1 MKLNEEQ
8 LTDLQQEL
16 NYAVK
21 FKETYDELYDHILT
35 EIDMYPEQPLYAT
48 TVAKQ
53 IIDNEF
59 GGYEALKQMETDR
72 VKLVNFAMR
81 KKHWQ
86 NMMEFFNFPMAALT
100 IVATI
105 AAYFVAVNRNGREGL
120 IIFTTFSALAPIVF
134 VFYKRMSKKY
144 GEWRMGI
151 YQKQSLKENYIF
163 IAAIF
168 ANSMFNLLNAFT
180 KHLQMNAG
188 LTMFVFVFY
197 MVYVLSFFKLYRQEF
212 KMQLTR

>member
-8 LTDLQQEL
+8 LADLRQEL

-21 FKETYDELYDHILT
+21 YKETYDELYDHILT
-35 EIDMYPEQPLYAT
+35 EIDTYPQQSLYTT
-48 TVAKQ
+48 TVARQ

-59 GGYEALKQMETDR
+59 GGYEALKQMEKDR
-72 VKLVNFAMR
+72 VKLVNCAMR
-81 KKHWQ
+81 KTHWQ
-86 NMMEFFNFPMAALT
+86 NMMEFFNFPVAALT
-100 IVATI
+100 IAVTI
-105 AAYFVAVNRNGREGL
+105 AAYFIAAGEHGRRAL
-120 IIFTTFSALAPIVF
+120 IIFTTFSALAPMVF
-134 VFYKRMSKKY
+134 VLYKRMSKKY
-144 GEWRMGI
+144 LEWQADI

-163 IAAIF
+163 IAALL

-212 KMQLTR
+212 KMQLT